1 MYGSASTACT
11 GARGVQRSREPASQN
26 HELKRRPPCRR
37 RMITDRPPVCLETE
51 VARRRESCDDLS
63 SDMAV
68 LAEIVLLVLAA
79 FVVATLG
86 SRLMGIRLGAWRG
99 LLAGAIGYVV
109 GVFGAAYTLGRGTSE
124 GQSLTPHGFG
134 EWVAALAVITLF
146 GVLADD
152 AGGDHDRPP
161 DAARGSSA
169 AAWAALAHPSDQGHQ
184 GSVRSVRSICRG
196 CRQCRR
202 AGLLHFR
209 YASQSA
215 LATPE
220 LAQRVR
226 RVLEESGGMLVKFGQ
241 IASTRT
247 DILPEVLTSELASLR
262 ADAPPVSAEGVREV
276 IETEF
281 GEPVEQASRIFR
293 LAAAGSCIDRTDPHR
308 RARGRHACRG
318 EGAASRR
325 RRSSRA

>member
-1 MYGSASTACT
+1 
-11 GARGVQRSREPASQN
+11 
-26 HELKRRPPCRR
+26 
-37 RMITDRPPVCLETE
+37 
-51 VARRRESCDDLS
+51 
-63 SDMAV
+63 MAV

-124 GQSLTPHGFG
+124 GQSLTPGFG

-146 GVLADD
+146 GVLAMMPVAITIDLLTRREGPRRRRGRRWLIHPIR
-152 AGGDHDRPP
+152 AIGGWLPYGRF
-161 DAARGSSA
+161 AEVVGNA
-169 AAWAALAHPSDQGHQ
+169 
-184 GSVRSVRSICRG
+184 
-196 CRQCRR
+196 RR

-247 DILPEVLTSELASLR
+247 DILPEVLAGELASLR

-276 IETEF
+276 IETK
-281 GEPVEQASRIFR
+281 
-293 LAAAGSCIDRTDPHR
+293 
-308 RARGRHACRG
+308 
-318 EGAASRR
+318 
-325 RRSSRA
+325 